1 MTEGH
6 GDGDEMEPRDRA
18 DDDIFEEVWL
28 LRACYP
34 YRSDYDARGTLTVA
48 EAIAYGEQL
57 LRRVS
62 ARDQWRGFGQTHRA
76 A

>member
-1 MTEGH
+1 
-6 GDGDEMEPRDRA
+6 MEPRDRA
-18 DDDIFEEVWL
+18 SDDILEEVWL

-34 YRSDYDARGTLTVA
+34 YRSDYDARATLTVA
-48 EAIAYGEQL
+48 EAVAYGEQL

-62 ARDQWRGFGQTHRA
+62 APDRWRGFGQTHRA

>member
-1 MTEGH
+1 
-6 GDGDEMEPRDRA
+6 MEPRDRA
-18 DDDIFEEVWL
+18 NRDNFEEVWL

-62 ARDQWRGFGQTHRA
+62 ADDRWRRFGQPHRA

>member
-6 GDGDEMEPRDRA
+6 RDEMEPGDRA
-18 DDDIFEEVWL
+18 NGDIFEEVWL
-28 LRACYP
+28 LRACYRH
-34 YRSDYDARGTLTVA
+34 RSDYDARGTLTVA

-57 LRRVS
+57 LRRGS